1 MSEEERF
8 LSALFT
14 GDKPFVTY
22 FLVILVDADLDF
34 LLMEL
39 EFRKD
44 LSMESAR
51 FWRIIFL
58 NLE

>member
-51 FWRIIFL
+51 FWRIIFV

>member
-22 FLVILVDADLDF
+22 FLVILVDVDLDF

-51 FWRIIFL
+51 FWRIIFV